1 MASPMRESKTLRLD
15 PSDGQR
21 ASPDESEPPSL
32 LVVDDN
38 EDNSIILA
46 RLFTRRGFRVTQAD
60 SGLRAL
66 NILAGQEFDLVLL
79 DVNMPDLDGVEVLK
93 RIRKTWSPDAL
104 PVIMC
109 TANNASENVVL
120 ALNAGANDYVA
131 KPVDFAVALARVR
144 LQIERK
150 RASARLELR
159 AANSL

>member
-1 MASPMRESKTLRLD
+1 MRESTAARFDL
-15 PSDGQR
+15 SDGPR

-66 NILAGQEFDLVLL
+66 DILAGQEFDLVLL

-93 RIRKTWSPDAL
+93 RIRETWSPDAL

-120 ALNAGANDYVA
+120 ALNSGANDYVA
-131 KPVDFAVALARVR
+131 KPVDFAVVLARIRV
-144 LQIERK
+144 QIERK